1 MSESGRGRDTR
12 AKMLEVAGR
21 QFAAKGYEG
30 AHLESIATEVGVR
43 KTALY
48 YYFENKEALYVAVL
62 EQMLAEFERA
72 LIASW
77 DESRPKAESL
87 RAGAA
92 ALNDV
97 LAAHPT
103 FAQILIR
110 IFVDRVPIDETRVR
124 PYLERLL
131 AGAVRFFDEGV
142 AEGAFRPLSGVH
154 ILQSALGMAIFH
166 YAGGEFSAQLTG
178 VESIHS
184 DKSSIERR
192 EQFVEVLLRGVLAG
206 D

>member
-1 MSESGRGRDTR
+1 M
-12 AKMLEVAGR
+12 
-21 QFAAKGYEG
+21 
-30 AHLESIATEVGVR
+30 R

-62 EQMLAEFERA
+62 EEMLAEFEQA
-72 LIASW
+72 LGQSW
-77 DESRPKAESL
+77 DASRSKPESL

-103 FAQILIR
+103 FAQILVR
-110 IFVDRVPIDETRVR
+110 IFVDRVPIDATRVR
-124 PYLERLL
+124 PYLERLI
-131 AGAVRFFDEGV
+131 AGAVGFFDEG
-142 AEGAFRPLSGVH
+142 AREGAFRPLAGTHVF
-154 ILQSALGMAIFH
+154 QSALGMAIFH
-166 YAGGEFSAQLTG
+166 YAGGEFSARLLG

-184 DKSSIERR
+184 DKSATERR
-192 EQFVEVLLRGVLAG
+192 EQFVEMLLHGVLADG

>member
-1 MSESGRGRDTR
+1 VSDPGRGRDTR

-62 EQMLAEFERA
+62 EEMLAEFERS
-72 LIASW
+72 LGSSW
-77 DESRPKAESL
+77 DEKRSKAESL

-110 IFVDRVPIDETRVR
+110 IFVDRVPIDSTRVR
-124 PYLERLL
+124 PYLERLI
-131 AGAVRFFDEGV
+131 AGTVQFYEDGA
-142 AEGAFRPLSGVH
+142 AEGAFRPLSGAHVFQS
-154 ILQSALGMAIFH
+154 ILGAAIFH
-166 YAGGEFSAQLTG
+166 YAGGEFSARLLD
-178 VESIHS
+178 VESIYS
-184 DKSSIERR
+184 EKSTAERR
-192 EQFVEVLLRGVLAG
+192 DQFVEILLRGVLA